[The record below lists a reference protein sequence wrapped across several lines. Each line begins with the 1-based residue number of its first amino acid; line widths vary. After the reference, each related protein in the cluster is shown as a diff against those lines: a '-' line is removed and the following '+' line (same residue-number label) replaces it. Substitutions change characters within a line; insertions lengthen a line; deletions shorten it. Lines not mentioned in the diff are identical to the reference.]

1 MTKARQPEFGMKT
14 TVKQRENYRERP
26 GGITGKGFLPG
37 QSGNP
42 QGRPRTAKFSD
53 AARRLAEELGQGG
66 KTGAEHLAEH
76 CFRQALKGSARHAE
90 LFLHYTEGKPKQGV
104 ELSGP
109 DGGAMKFENMSEAEL
124 DQRLKAL
131 LEKYQQEKEA

>member
-14 TVKQRENYRERP
+14 TVKQRENCGKRP

-37 QSGNP
+37 SSGNP

-53 AARRLAEELGQGG
+53 AARRLAEEIGQDGT
-66 KTGAEHLAEH
+66 TGAEQLAEH
-76 CFRQALKGSARHAE
+76 CLCQALKGSARHAE
-90 LFLHYTEGKPKQGV
+90 LFLNYTEGKPKQGV

-109 DGGAMKFENMSEAEL
+109 NGDAMKFENMSEAEL
-124 DQRLKAL
+124 DARLKEL
-131 LEKYQQEKEA
+131 LEKYQVENKG